1 MCVIHKLWELNHGC
15 CCFDTA
21 SVNLSGVS
29 SVDDV
34 QEDNTFG
41 PAPVYEDITK
51 QDDIIETTPNEVYG
65 VNSSDI
71 KTTPNKVYG
80 ILY

>member
-1 MCVIHKLWELNHGC
+1 MDG
-15 CCFDTA
+15 
-21 SVNLSGVS
+21 
-29 SVDDV
+29 V

-51 QDDIIETTPNEVYG
+51 QDDIVTTPNEVYG